1 VEKVGVN
8 FMAETEQTKVC
19 PLCAETIKT
28 AAKVCPHCRHWQ
40 SRKWSLSNPQ
50 FMQSVA
56 AVFWAAAIFGA
67 IVGLAYF
74 LENLIGPKRDFAPY
88 QNQIGIVSSEVNFRM
103 YGSNLTVFVVGL
115 VTNKSEFAWKN
126 IGLEA
131 QLFDKN
137 GKLIDVIQASDSSYN
152 GVVMLPHSE
161 AGFKIQSKATKD
173 ESEYATHKVIVGT
186 GKDFRAW
193 P

>member
-1 VEKVGVN
+1 
-8 FMAETEQTKVC
+8 
-19 PLCAETIKT
+19 
-28 AAKVCPHCRHWQ
+28 
-40 SRKWSLSNPQ
+40 
-50 FMQSVA
+50 
-56 AVFWAAAIFGA
+56 
-67 IVGLAYF
+67 
-74 LENLIGPKRDFAPY
+74 
-88 QNQIGIVSSEVNFRM
+88 M
-103 YGSNLTVFVVGL
+103 YGSNLTVFVVGV

-152 GVVMLPHSE
+152 GVVTLPHSE
-161 AGFKIQSKATKD
+161 AGFKIQSKATKY